1 MAIRDMSL
9 RAEGEAISK
18 LNIMILDCF
27 VASLLAMT
35 INWLPRN
42 FERIAVHHSLVL
54 FVKLVLAK
62 AGNGNP
68 EG

>member
-1 MAIRDMSL
+1 MKHEIIVSFQNFMVIRDMSL

-35 INWLPRN
+35 INWLP
-42 FERIAVHHSLVL
+42 
-54 FVKLVLAK
+54 
-62 AGNGNP
+62 
-68 EG
+68 